1 MDRNILKFSLILGLM
16 SAVGAFAIDMYLP
29 ALPLLAEDLN
39 SSTSAAQMTLM
50 VYFIAFGV
58 SQLFYGPASDMFGR
72 KKPIYFGLGLFM
84 VTSIGCAFAPNI
96 ESLIALRFLQ
106 GIGAAAP
113 MAIPRAVIRDLYTGQ
128 KATRMMSTIMIV
140 IAISPMLA
148 PLLGSAV
155 IVPFGWRAV
164 FLAIALA
171 TLIAMALAAF
181 ALPETLKPEN
191 RTPFVATSMLKSFGI
206 LLRDT
211 NYLGLTFIG
220 GLGMAAFFTF
230 LGSASFVYMEHFGL
244 TPTQFSLA
252 FAVNASG
259 FFVASQFSATIMGK
273 IGPERLIRGAT
284 LGYATMVII
293 LLGVFFFG
301 FGSLPALIILFIIAN
316 AFMGLIIPTSMVL
329 ALEEHGPI
337 AGAAASLGGTMQMLL
352 GAFAMG
358 ISSAIFNGT
367 PVPMLAVIALCG
379 IGAFVLARITV
390 RHPLPRAAKS

>member
-1 MDRNILKFSLILGLM
+1 M

-29 ALPLLAEDLN
+29 ALPLLAEDLQ
-39 SSTSAAQMTLM
+39 STTSAAQMTLM
-50 VYFIAFGV
+50 VYFIAFGA

-84 VTSIGCAFAPNI
+84 VTSVGCAFAPNI
-96 ESLIALRFLQ
+96 ESLIVLRFLQ

-113 MAIPRAVIRDLYTGQ
+113 MSIPRAVIRDLYTGQ

-140 IAISPMLA
+140 ISISPMLA

-164 FLAIALA
+164 FLTIALA
-171 TLIAMALAAF
+171 SLVAMALAAF

-191 RTPFVATSMLKSFGI
+191 RRPFDAKSMFASFGI
-206 LLRDT
+206 LLRDA

-284 LGYATMVII
+284 IGYAIMVLI
-293 LLGVFFFG
+293 LLGVFSFG
-301 FGSLPALIILFIIAN
+301 WGS
-316 AFMGLIIPTSMVL
+316 
-329 ALEEHGPI
+329 
-337 AGAAASLGGTMQMLL
+337 
-352 GAFAMG
+352 
-358 ISSAIFNGT
+358 
-367 PVPMLAVIALCG
+367 C
-379 IGAFVLARITV
+379 
-390 RHPLPRAAKS
+390 PR

>member
-29 ALPLLAEDLN
+29 ALPLLAEDLQ

-50 VYFIAFGV
+50 VYFLAFGA

-96 ESLIALRFLQ
+96 ETLIVMRFLQ

-113 MAIPRAVIRDLYTGQ
+113 MSIPRAVIRDLYTGQ

-140 IAISPMLA
+140 ISISPMLA

-164 FLAIALA
+164 FLTIAIA

-181 ALPETLKPEN
+181 AMPETLKPEN
-191 RTPFVATSMLKSFGI
+191 RRPFDAISMFTSFGI

-252 FAVNASG
+252 FAANASG
-259 FFVASQFSATIMGK
+259 FFVASQFAATIMGK
-273 IGPERLIRGAT
+273 TGPERLIRWAT
-284 LGYATMVII
+284 LGYAIMVLI
-293 LLGVFFFG
+293 LLSVFFFG

-316 AFMGLIIPTSMVL
+316 AFMGLIIPTAMVL

-352 GAFAMG
+352 GALAMG
-358 ISSAIFNGT
+358 VSSAIFDGT
-367 PVPMLAVIALCG
+367 PVPMLVIIALCG
-379 IGAFVLARITV
+379 VSTHILARLNA
-390 RHPLPRAAKS
+390 RHTAPKAAE

>member
-1 MDRNILKFSLILGLM
+1 MDRNLLKFSLILGLM

-29 ALPLLAEDLN
+29 ALPLLAEDLQ

-50 VYFIAFGV
+50 VYFIAFGA

-84 VTSIGCAFAPNI
+84 VTSVGCAFAPNI
-96 ESLIALRFLQ
+96 ETLIVLRFLQ

-113 MAIPRAVIRDLYTGQ
+113 MSIPRAVIRDLYTGQ

-140 IAISPMLA
+140 ISISPMLA

-164 FLAIALA
+164 FLTIALA
-171 TLIAMALAAF
+171 TLVAMALAAF

-191 RTPFVATSMLKSFGI
+191 RRPFDAKSMFASFGI

-284 LGYATMVII
+284 LGYAIMVLI

-301 FGSLPALIILFIIAN
+301 WGSLPALIILFIIAN

-352 GAFAMG
+352 GALAMG
-358 ISSAIFNGT
+358 VSSAIFNGT

-379 IGAFVLARITV
+379 VGAFVLARITV
-390 RHPLPRAAKS
+390 RHPLPSAAQ

>member
-16 SAVGAFAIDMYLP
+16 SAIGAFAIDMYLP
-29 ALPLLAEDLN
+29 ALPLLAEDLQ
-39 SSTSAAQMTLM
+39 SSTSAAQLTLM
-50 VYFIAFGV
+50 SYFIAFGA

-72 KKPIYFGLGLFM
+72 KKPIYFGLGLFLLS
-84 VTSIGCAFAPNI
+84 SIGCAFAPNI
-96 ESLIALRFLQ
+96 ETLIVLRFLQ

-113 MAIPRAVIRDLYTGQ
+113 MSIPRAVIRDLYTGQ

-140 IAISPMLA
+140 ISISPMLA
-148 PLLGSAV
+148 PLLGSMV

-164 FLAIALA
+164 FLTIAFA
-171 TLIAMALAAF
+171 TILSIALAAF

-191 RTPFVATSMLKSFGI
+191 RVAFDAKTMFNSFGV
-206 LLRDT
+206 LLRDA

-252 FAVNASG
+252 FAANASG
-259 FFVASQFSATIMGK
+259 FFVASQFAATLMGK
-273 IGPERLIRGAT
+273 FGAERLIRAAT
-284 LGYATMVII
+284 LGYAIMVLI
-293 LLGVFFFG
+293 LLGVFFSG
-301 FGSLPALIILFIIAN
+301 FGSLTSLIILFIIAN
-316 AFMGLIIPTSMVL
+316 GFMGLIIPTSMVL

-337 AGAAASLGGTMQMLL
+337 AGAAASLGGTMQMML
-352 GAFAMG
+352 GALAMA
-358 ISSAIFNGT
+358 ISSLVFNGT

-379 IGAFVLARITV
+379 VGAFILSRITV
-390 RHPLPRAAKS
+390 RHPATTAAE

>member
-1 MDRNILKFSLILGLM
+1 MDRNLLKFSLILGLM

-29 ALPLLAEDLN
+29 ALPLLAEDLQ

-50 VYFIAFGV
+50 VYFIAFGA

-84 VTSIGCAFAPNI
+84 VTSVGCAFAPNI
-96 ESLIALRFLQ
+96 ETLIVLRFLQ

-113 MAIPRAVIRDLYTGQ
+113 MSIPRAVIRDLYTGQ

-140 IAISPMLA
+140 ISISPMLA

-164 FLAIALA
+164 FLTIALA
-171 TLIAMALAAF
+171 TLVAMALAAF

-191 RTPFVATSMLKSFGI
+191 RRPFDAKSMFASFGI

-230 LGSASFVYMEHFGL
+230 LGSASFVYMEHFEL

-273 IGPERLIRGAT
+273 IGAERLIRGAT
-284 LGYATMVII
+284 LGYAIMVLI

-301 FGSLPALIILFIIAN
+301 WGSLPALIILFIIAN

-352 GAFAMG
+352 GALAMG
-358 ISSAIFNGT
+358 VSSAIFNGT

-379 IGAFVLARITV
+379 VGAFVLARITV
-390 RHPLPRAAKS
+390 RHPLPSAAQ